1 MEQMG
6 LRVELG
12 VSEMPGPLAPSAR
25 DPVQSPCRCDSP
37 GSFFRGH

>member
-6 LRVELG
+6 PRVELG
-12 VSEMPGPLAPSAR
+12 VSETPGPLAPSAR